1 MRQNPLATKEFN
13 LRPVKEFRPRNQVY
27 FSPVHFRDH
36 SPETLA
42 ETPLITA
49 QRLSEQV

>member
-1 MRQNPLATKEFN
+1 MGQNPLATKELI
-13 LRPVKEFRPRNQVY
+13 LRPVKELWTRNKIC

-42 ETPLITA
+42 ETP
-49 QRLSEQV
+49 SDFD